1 MPKLILALIKGMIWT
16 LLTAM
21 FGLIPVWLTFGIS
34 IITKNRDYSL
44 SQAVQDGSLLFFVMA
59 ITTAITVDYYFSK
72 DIDISGWVNK
82 IMFTMYPFVIGIV
95 ITYLYS
101 TLYLV
106 SQPEIHVGI
115 VSQIQYLLIAAT
127 LLYATIAKYVMF
139 LDEEKNHK

>member
-1 MPKLILALIKGMIWT
+1 MPKLILALIKGMVWT

-21 FGLIPVWLTFGIS
+21 FGLIPIWLTFGIS
-34 IITKNRDYSL
+34 IITKNRDYNF

-106 SQPEIHVGI
+106 SQSEIHVGI
-115 VSQIQYLLIAAT
+115 VSQIQYSLIGT
-127 LLYATIAKYVMF
+127 TILYAMLAKSLMF
-139 LDEEKNHK
+139 FDEEKNHK